1 MYIRH
6 EHGIGT
12 QHFVVGKPIASPA
25 GEPLAIT
32 RDEYANLI
40 VEIARLRKDLYDCQ
54 GALSYSQG
62 LVDYLKAENEELKH
76 TPYWVAA
83 NMVAGAWSWVKTT
96 AGRMVDKCKSLL
108 GR

>member
-40 VEIARLRKDLYDCQ
+40 VEIARLRKDLNECQ
-54 GALSYSQG
+54 GALCDSQA
-62 LVDYLKAENEELKH
+62 LVDYLKAENDALRH
-76 TPYWVAA
+76 TPYWIVAGT
-83 NMVAGAWSWVKTT
+83 VAGAWAWVKTT